1 MLISPGDMQTLF
13 ALVVLSAV
21 TAAGLLAVIP
31 AKLLTHAAL
40 LSASIMCGAWLWGL
54 V

>member
-1 MLISPGDMQTLF
+1 MLISPGDIRTLF

-21 TAAGLLAVIP
+21 TAAGLISVIP
-31 AKLLTHAAL
+31 AKLLPAAAL
-40 LSASIMCGAWLWGL
+40 LSACIMCGAWLWGL